1 MNAFMTRLQ
10 SFMADTPYELIRDQ
24 KLHYQNVMFI
34 VSKFLG
40 FYVQAEHRT
49 SQGHIDLLLQ
59 TDKFVY
65 VIEFKLEG
73 SAGEALRQIEDK
85 HRCESLHHHL
95 ILLLV
100 VKTHPLTVKH
110 IVHPNPVAEI
120 NRPGHLVGQGRTQPA
135 IIYLITGDNQ
145 NQRLPDI
152 HPETVSTTET
162 KRTQKLAHAIKEFSP
177 IESST
182 GENLSLIRQIP
193 AIYRLSGKSSLNLA
207 MRRSGQSPTG
217 SIGVR
222 KHRCMPGISWQRMA
236 PMRVLLS

>member
-34 VSKFLG
+34 VSKLLG

-49 SQGHIDLLLQ
+49 SQGRIDLLL
-59 TDKFVY
+59 
-65 VIEFKLEG
+65 
-73 SAGEALRQIEDK
+73 
-85 HRCESLHHHL
+85 
-95 ILLLV
+95 
-100 VKTHPLTVKH
+100 VKTHPITVKH
-110 IVHPNPVAEI
+110 IVHPDPVAEI
-120 NRPGHLVGQGRTQPA
+120 NGPGHLVGQGRTQPA
-135 IIYLITGDNQ
+135 IIYLITAELPENKHPDKRHCSGDNQ
-145 NQRLPDI
+145 HQYLPDI

-222 KHRCMPGISWQRMA
+222 KHRCIPGMS
-236 PMRVLLS
+236 